1 MRPSSLFQLAETKA
15 YKKQNIRLT
24 DQNKVDF
31 LNQKRLLEIIQKK
44 AFKIRFENSGIL
56 GVGCREICVFQR
68 VYPVFIFPCKSGVFF
83 FSCFYVTDLSYT
95 VPTIVFL
102 HFRAVFNLYIK
113 VVLRCFFTWD
123 PLSCLRRHLRRISR

>member
-15 YKKQNIRLT
+15 YKTQNIRLK
-24 DQNKVDF
+24 DQNKLDF

-56 GVGCREICVFQR
+56 AVGCREICVFQQ

-83 FSCFYVTDLSYT
+83 FSCFYVTDRSYT

-123 PLSCLRRHLRRISR
+123 PLSCLWRRFKRISR

>member
-24 DQNKVDF
+24 DQNKLDF

-56 GVGCREICVFQR
+56 AVGCREICVFHR
-68 VYPVFIFPCKSGVFF
+68 VYPVFTFPCKSGGFL
-83 FSCFYVTDLSYT
+83 FSSFYVSHLSYI
-95 VPTIVFL
+95 VPSIVFL

-123 PLSCLRRHLRRISR
+123 PLSCLWRRFKRISR